1 MIAHLIPKFDYYYCS
16 ECRIKQPIGEIC
28 IFCGAIFSNYE
39 ELPCVHNQKLQK
51 PTSQI
56 PKQAYM

>member
-1 MIAHLIPKFDYYYCS
+1 MIAHLITKFDYYYCS

-39 ELPCVHNQKLQK
+39 ELLLKNYKDKNDEGNNLRIK
-51 PTSQI
+51 
-56 PKQAYM
+56 

>member
-39 ELPCVHNQKLQK
+39 ELLLKNYKDKNDEGNNLRIK
-51 PTSQI
+51 
-56 PKQAYM
+56 

>member
-28 IFCGAIFSNYE
+28 IFCRAIFSNYE
-39 ELPCVHNQKLQK
+39 ELLLKNYKDKNDEENNLRIK
-51 PTSQI
+51 
-56 PKQAYM
+56 